1 MAATLS
7 SLSRPAPAIPLFRS
21 SVIVFLGN
29 SAARLLGF
37 AFSIAAARLLL
48 PSEYGLLAFSL
59 SVAAIAATLLTT
71 APRGLARFL
80 SRYRDDQGTQDAYFS
95 NWLVVVGLTLG
106 GSGLLLIPI
115 SALAGLSGW
124 MILGIAANL
133 IGVAVFEAY
142 REIQRGLGHFAT
154 TGTYYIL
161 ANALQLGAILAA
173 AALGFRSAA
182 LFLVVYGLSSIAA
195 LGPMQLVAPIDL
207 RFARQTLAWD
217 RVRVISRFVRPL
229 LFTAVFYAI
238 WFGADLIL
246 VQRFLGPAM
255 GGNYAVAKVLAGVL
269 ALAPIAIQT
278 VVTPSVARLTE
289 PEVRRYVVRVL
300 ALACSVTIPV
310 TAALLLL
317 ARPLIAV
324 VYGSKYP
331 GAIGPLGILVL
342 GFALH
347 AVYRVLESFWI
358 GLGRPRISAAASAV
372 AMICTVTIALVLV
385 PRMGM
390 VGAAIA
396 FAAGS
401 ASQLAVMATYT
412 AWTIRPWRAL
422 P

>member
-300 ALACSVTIPV
+300 ALACSVTIPA
-310 TAALLLL
+310 TIDAL
-317 ARPLIAV
+317 R
-324 VYGSKYP
+324 
-331 GAIGPLGILVL
+331 
-342 GFALH
+342 
-347 AVYRVLESFWI
+347 
-358 GLGRPRISAAASAV
+358 RI
-372 AMICTVTIALVLV
+372 
-385 PRMGM
+385 RNG
-390 VGAAIA
+390 
-396 FAAGS
+396 
-401 ASQLAVMATYT
+401 
-412 AWTIRPWRAL
+412 
-422 P
+422 